1 MHLCTIF
8 ILDPSQLD
16 IDEKMSIITTQVVKY
31 NKNLIWHLI
40 FQIAIIVGCSSI

>member
-16 IDEKMSIITTQVVKY
+16 IDFNIKSDVFFLVLCNDSNIIFVEP
-31 NKNLIWHLI
+31 L
-40 FQIAIIVGCSSI
+40 S